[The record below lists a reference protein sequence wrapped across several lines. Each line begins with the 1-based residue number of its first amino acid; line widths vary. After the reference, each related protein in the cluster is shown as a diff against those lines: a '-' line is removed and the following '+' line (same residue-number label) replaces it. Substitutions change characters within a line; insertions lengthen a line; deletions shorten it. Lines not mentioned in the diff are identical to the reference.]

1 MKLSKMDLA
10 DGTCTDLVQF
20 TQWCDIIKKAKK
32 QEMLITLFLEVKKGR
47 KLTHLEEMVIGMR
60 LC

>member
-1 MKLSKMDLA
+1 MWTSSEI
-10 DGTCTDLVQF
+10 TV
-20 TQWCDIIKKAKK
+20 QWCDILKKAKN

-47 KLTHLEEMVIGMR
+47 KLTHLEEMVIGMC